1 MSFNPVRYRLSPA
14 IQAMAEAAKTRSRS
28 SPLTLSMSSILP
40 VRRVIRKSRMAA
52 GMLLTKFNPI
62 GLALLKLTLYMFAPK
77 AQQKAAKRASPSPSK
92 FNENRASQNI
102 N

>member
-1 MSFNPVRYRLSPA
+1 
-14 IQAMAEAAKTRSRS
+14 
-28 SPLTLSMSSILP
+28 
-40 VRRVIRKSRMAA
+40 MAA

-62 GLALLKLTLYMFAPK
+62 GLAFLKLTLYMFAPK

-92 FNENRASQNI
+92 FNENQTSQNI